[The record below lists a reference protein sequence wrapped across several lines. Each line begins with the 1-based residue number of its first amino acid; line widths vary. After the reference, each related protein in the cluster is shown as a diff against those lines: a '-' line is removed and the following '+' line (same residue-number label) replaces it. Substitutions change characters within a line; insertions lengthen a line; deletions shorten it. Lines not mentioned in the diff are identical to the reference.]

1 MRAGEIV
8 CNLSDISEDPIMY
21 FRDGDMPTILD
32 ILDPVQLFIPA
43 PLLSNVNNSKVI
55 ESLRDD
61 KPKTVTILAE
71 TMESSLDIMKEFE
84 SALLSVQMTPDE
96 V

>member
-1 MRAGEIV
+1 
-8 CNLSDISEDPIMY
+8 MY

-84 SALLSVQMTPDE
+84 SALLSVQMVPEE

>member
-1 MRAGEIV
+1 
-8 CNLSDISEDPIMY
+8 MY

>member
-1 MRAGEIV
+1 
-8 CNLSDISEDPIMY
+8 MY

-32 ILDPVQLFIPA
+32 ILDPVQLYIPA
-43 PLLSNVNNSKVI
+43 PVLSNVNNSKVI
-55 ESLRDD
+55 ESLRED

-71 TMESSLDIMKEFE
+71 TMESSLDVMKDFE
-84 SALLSVQMTPDE
+84 SALLSVQMVPEE